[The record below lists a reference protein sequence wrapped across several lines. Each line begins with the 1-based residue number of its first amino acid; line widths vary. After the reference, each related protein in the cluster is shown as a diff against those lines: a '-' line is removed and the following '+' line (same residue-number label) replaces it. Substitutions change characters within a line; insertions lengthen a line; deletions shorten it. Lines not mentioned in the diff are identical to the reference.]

1 MIFLDSR
8 VGSKDLARPLQSLGA
23 DVSLTTMEFG
33 DIWICGSG
41 PGDVNVDIGIERK
54 VISDLLASIET
65 GRLMGHQI
73 PGLVT
78 AYEYPYLLVEGICRP
93 GSHGILEV
101 PRRGS
106 WAPAGFGRRT
116 WLYGDL
122 IRFLNT
128 VVIQAGVP
136 VIRTSGRGETAQA
149 LHALAEWWDKPWSAH
164 KSLKAIHGTAA
175 PRMLL
180 TKPSVTQTVAAQIP
194 GVGWEYSSAVEEA
207 FGSVQG
213 MVEGSVQAWAAVR
226 GEGLT
231 RAGRRRPKLGET
243 RAVRIRAALRGE

>member
-122 IRFLNT
+122 ILFLNT

-164 KSLKAIHGTAA
+164 KSLKAIHGTTA